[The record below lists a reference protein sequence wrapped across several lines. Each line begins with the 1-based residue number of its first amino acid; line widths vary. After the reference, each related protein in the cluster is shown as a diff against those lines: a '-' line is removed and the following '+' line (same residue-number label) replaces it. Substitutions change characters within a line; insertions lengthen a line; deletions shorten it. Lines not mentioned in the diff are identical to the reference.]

1 MVYNYLLDLYQVLA
15 ERERSIKERQEDP
28 AASPETKEY
37 LQGRLAAVSDF
48 HTFLKDNFH
57 ARLPR
62 RLR

>member
-1 MVYNYLLDLYQVLA
+1 MVYNYLLDLYRVLA
-15 ERERSIKERQEDP
+15 EREQAIKEQQENP
-28 AASPETKEY
+28 AAPPETQEH